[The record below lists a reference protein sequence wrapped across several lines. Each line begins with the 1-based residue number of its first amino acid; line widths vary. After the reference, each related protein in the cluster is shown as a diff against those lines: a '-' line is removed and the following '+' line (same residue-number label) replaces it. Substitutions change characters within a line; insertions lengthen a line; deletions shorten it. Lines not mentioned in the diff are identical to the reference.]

1 MAFGLFFLCD
11 TCTKGLKSDASL
23 HKGDT
28 HMNKKECNEIK
39 KLFTPANCAI
49 SRICGCYVDAEK
61 NKKTELKEAFLSLP
75 EEEAFKYFTIF
86 RNGLSGTIGKNLLN
100 MEFPL
105 HAEEEGG
112 TQNFLLKLRDSEL
125 KDDGLIE
132 EFYDRIIAN
141 FDYGENYYIIL
152 IHCAYDIPAKATD
165 GSEMF
170 DASDYVYEF
179 IQCTICPVKLSK
191 AGLCYN
197 SMTNAIE
204 NRIRDWLVEA
214 PVTSFL
220 FPAFNDRNTD
230 LHSLLFY
237 AKNGEQ
243 LPDTLIDEVLGC
255 HTPMSAKSQKETF
268 QAIVEETLGDNCDFE
283 TIKSIHENLS
293 ELAEETKDEP
303 VQPVLNKTQ
312 LKQLLEN
319 NGADPEKL
327 QEFDSRYTDVED
339 GPETSF
345 TVSNVVNT
353 RSFEIKTPDVIIK
366 VAPDKTDLVENRM
379 IDGRPC
385 LVIAINEHV
394 EINGISVL
402 PVPLKDRKGEVKN
415 NGDIQDEGTPWEEE
429 EKPVKKPADDTD
441 EIRPVATG
449 ICSVKDM

>member
-1 MAFGLFFLCD
+1 MQR
-11 TCTKGLKSDASL
+11 
-23 HKGDT
+23 
-28 HMNKKECNEIK
+28 NK

-49 SRICGCYVDAEK
+49 SRICGCYVDSEK

-86 RNGLSGTIGKNLLN
+86 RNGLSGTIGKNLIN

-105 HAEEEGG
+105 HTEEEGG

-132 EFYDRIIAN
+132 EFYDRVIAN
-141 FDYGENYYIIL
+141 FDYAENYYIIL

-197 SMTNAIE
+197 STTNVIE

-230 LHSLLFY
+230 IHSLLLY

-255 HTPMSAKSQKETF
+255 HIPMSAKNQKETF
-268 QAIVEETLGDNCDFE
+268 QTIVEETLGENCDFV
-283 TIKSIHENLS
+283 TVKSIHENLS
-293 ELAEETKDEP
+293 ELVEETKDEP
-303 VQPVLNKTQ
+303 APPVLNKTQ
-312 LKQLLEN
+312 LKQLLETTGQHRKN
-319 NGADPEKL
+319 FRNLK
-327 QEFDSRYTDVED
+327 
-339 GPETSF
+339 
-345 TVSNVVNT
+345 VV
-353 RSFEIKTPDVIIK
+353 
-366 VAPDKTDLVENRM
+366 M
-379 IDGRPC
+379 
-385 LVIAINEHV
+385 
-394 EINGISVL
+394 
-402 PVPLKDRKGEVKN
+402 
-415 NGDIQDEGTPWEEE
+415 Q
-429 EKPVKKPADDTD
+429 
-441 EIRPVATG
+441 
-449 ICSVKDM
+449 M

>member
-1 MAFGLFFLCD
+1 
-11 TCTKGLKSDASL
+11 
-23 HKGDT
+23 
-28 HMNKKECNEIK
+28 MNKKECNEIK

-49 SRICGCYVDAEK
+49 SRICGCYVDSEK

-86 RNGLSGTIGKNLLN
+86 RNGLSGTIGKNLIN

-105 HAEEEGG
+105 HTEEEGG

-132 EFYDRIIAN
+132 EFYDRVIAN
-141 FDYGENYYIIL
+141 FDYAENYYIIL

-197 SMTNAIE
+197 STTNVIE

-230 LHSLLFY
+230 IHSLLLY

-255 HTPMSAKSQKETF
+255 HIPMSAKNQ
-268 QAIVEETLGDNCDFE
+268 
-283 TIKSIHENLS
+283 
-293 ELAEETKDEP
+293 
-303 VQPVLNKTQ
+303 
-312 LKQLLEN
+312 
-319 NGADPEKL
+319 
-327 QEFDSRYTDVED
+327 
-339 GPETSF
+339 
-345 TVSNVVNT
+345 
-353 RSFEIKTPDVIIK
+353 
-366 VAPDKTDLVENRM
+366 
-379 IDGRPC
+379 
-385 LVIAINEHV
+385 
-394 EINGISVL
+394 
-402 PVPLKDRKGEVKN
+402 
-415 NGDIQDEGTPWEEE
+415 
-429 EKPVKKPADDTD
+429 
-441 EIRPVATG
+441 
-449 ICSVKDM
+449 